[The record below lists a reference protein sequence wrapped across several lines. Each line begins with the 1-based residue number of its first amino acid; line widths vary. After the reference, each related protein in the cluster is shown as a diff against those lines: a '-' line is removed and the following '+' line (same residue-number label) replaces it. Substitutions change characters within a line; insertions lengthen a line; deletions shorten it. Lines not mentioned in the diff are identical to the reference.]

1 MGSLASPLTS
11 KKPFCAW
18 HMFGQGGLLT
28 LRMRNRWSGQGLAV
42 ALNWPAIL
50 ILTFRSI
57 GNESPIAL
65 PWGGGGGIYLLPHF
79 HLHLGTLRHSRTS
92 HPRLSLSPLPYE
104 PASPTP
110 ARSLSWPMA
119 PPQPA
124 LRQEIQTHPH
134 LSVVLYTCIW
144 EVCNYNP

>member
-1 MGSLASPLTS
+1 MGTLASPWTS

-18 HMFGQGGLLT
+18 YMCHQGGLLT
-28 LRMRNRWSGQGLAV
+28 LKMRNKWSGQGLTIS
-42 ALNWPAIL
+42 LNWPAVL
-50 ILTFRSI
+50 ILKFQSV

-79 HLHLGTLRHSRTS
+79 HLHLGTLRHSTAS
-92 HPRLSLSPLPYE
+92 HPRLSSSPLPYE

-119 PPQPA
+119 SPQPA
-124 LRQEIQTHPH
+124 LRQETQTHPH
-134 LSVVLYTCIW
+134 LSVFLYT
-144 EVCNYNP
+144 YT